1 MLVAKQIHFPEGAMT
16 LQQEIIQALGAS
28 PQIDTDGE
36 IRRSVD
42 FLKSYLQTYPFIKA
56 LVLGI
61 SGGQDSTLTGKL
73 CQQAINELRA
83 EGDDSR
89 QFIAVRLPYGVQADE
104 QDCQDAIAFIQPDRV
119 LTVNI
124 KSAVLASEQALREAG
139 IELSDFVRGNEKAR
153 ERMKAQYSI
162 AGMTHGVVVG
172 TDHAAEA
179 ITGFFTKYG
188 DGGTDINPIF
198 RLNKRQGKQLLARL
212 GCPEHLYKKLPTADL
227 EDDRPSLPDEAALGV
242 TYDNIDD
249 YLEGKTLDEK
259 TAKIIEGWYLKTEH
273 KRRTPITVF
282 DDFWKR

>member
-1 MLVAKQIHFPEGAMT
+1 MA
-16 LQQEIIQALGAS
+16 LQQEIIQALGAK
-28 PQIDTDGE
+28 PRVDAHEE

-42 FLKSYLQTYPFIKA
+42 FLKSYLKKNAFLKS

-73 CQQAINELRA
+73 CQMAISELR
-83 EGDDSR
+83 EETGDDKL

-124 KSAVLASEQALREAG
+124 KGSVLASEQALREAG

-162 AGMTHGVVVG
+162 AGMTKGVVVG

-198 RLNKRQGKQLLARL
+198 RLNKRQGKQLLAAL
-212 GCPEHLYKKLPTADL
+212 GCPEHLYKKAP
-227 EDDRPSLPDEAALGV
+227 
-242 TYDNIDD
+242 
-249 YLEGKTLDEK
+249 K
-259 TAKIIEGWYLKTEH
+259 
-273 KRRTPITVF
+273 
-282 DDFWKR
+282 

>member
-1 MLVAKQIHFPEGAMT
+1 MA
-16 LQQEIIQALGAS
+16 LQQEIIAALGAR
-28 PQIDTDGE
+28 PQVNSEEE

-42 FLKSYLQTYPFIKA
+42 FLKEYLRTYPFIKS

-73 CQQAINELRA
+73 CQLAISELR
-83 EGDDSR
+83 EESGDSSLT
-89 QFIAVRLPYGVQADE
+89 FIAVRLPFGIQADE
-104 QDCQDAIAFIQPDRV
+104 QDCQDAITFIQPDRV

-162 AGMTHGVVVG
+162 AGMTNGVVVG

-179 ITGFFTKYG
+179 VTGFFTKYG

-198 RLNKRQGKQLLARL
+198 RLNKRQGKQLLATL
-212 GCPEHLYKKLPTADL
+212 GCPEHLYKKAPTADL

-249 YLEGKTLDEK
+249 YLEGKPVDAG

-273 KRRTPITVF
+273 KRRPPITVF

>member
-1 MLVAKQIHFPEGAMT
+1 MA
-16 LQQEIIQALGAS
+16 LQHEIIQALGAK
-28 PQIDTDGE
+28 PAVDAHEE

-42 FLKSYLQTYPFIKA
+42 FLKSYLRKNAFLKS

-73 CQQAINELRA
+73 CQMAISELR
-83 EGDDSR
+83 EETGDEKL

-124 KSAVLASEQALREAG
+124 KGAVLASEQALREAG

-162 AGMTHGVVVG
+162 AGMTKGVVVG

-198 RLNKRQGKQLLARL
+198 RLNKRQGKQLLAAL
-212 GCPEHLYKKLPTADL
+212 GCPEHLYKKAPTEDL

-249 YLEGKTLDEK
+249 YLEGKQLDEG
-259 TAKIIEGWYLKTEH
+259 TAKIIESWYLKTEH
-273 KRRTPITVF
+273 KRHTPITVF
-282 DDFWKR
+282 DDFWK

>member
-1 MLVAKQIHFPEGAMT
+1 MA
-16 LQQEIIQALGAS
+16 LQQEIIQALGAK
-28 PQIDTDGE
+28 PAIDAHEE

-42 FLKSYLQTYPFIKA
+42 FLKSYLKKNAFLKS

-73 CQQAINELRA
+73 CQMAISELR
-83 EGDDSR
+83 EETGDDAL

-124 KSAVLASEQALREAG
+124 KGSVLASEQALREAG

-162 AGMTHGVVVG
+162 AGMTKGVVVG

-198 RLNKRQGKQLLARL
+198 RLNKRQGKQLLAAL
-212 GCPEHLYKKLPTADL
+212 GCPEHLYKKAPTADL

-249 YLEGKTLDEK
+249 YLEGKTLDEG

-273 KRRTPITVF
+273 KRHTPITVF
-282 DDFWKR
+282 DDFWK

>member
-1 MLVAKQIHFPEGAMT
+1 MA
-16 LQQEIIQALGAS
+16 LQQEIIAALGVK
-28 PQIDTDGE
+28 PQIDADRE

-42 FLKSYLQTYPFIKA
+42 FLKSYLKTYPFIKS

-61 SGGQDSTLTGKL
+61 SGGQDSTLAGKL
-73 CQQAINELRA
+73 CQTAISELRD
-83 EGDDSR
+83 ETGDQTL

-104 QDCQDAIAFIQPDRV
+104 QDCQDAISFIQPDRV

-124 KSAVLASEQALREAG
+124 KGSVLASEQALREAG

-162 AGMTHGVVVG
+162 AGMTKGVVVG

-179 ITGFFTKYG
+179 LTGFFTKYG
-188 DGGTDINPIF
+188 DGGTDINPLF

-212 GCPEHLYKKLPTADL
+212 GCPEHLYNKAPTADL

-242 TYDNIDD
+242 TYENIDD
-249 YLEGKTLDEK
+249 YLEGKTLDAGTE
-259 TAKIIEGWYLKTEH
+259 KIIENWYLKTEH
-273 KRRTPITVF
+273 KRRPPITVF

>member
-1 MLVAKQIHFPEGAMT
+1 MT
-16 LQQEIIQALGAS
+16 LQQQIIKALGAK
-28 PQIDTDGE
+28 PQINAEEE

-42 FLKSYLQTYPFIKA
+42 FLKSYLQTYPFIKS

-61 SGGQDSTLTGKL
+61 SGGQDSTLAGKL
-73 CQQAINELRA
+73 CQMAINELRQ
-83 EGDDSR
+83 ESGNESL

-124 KSAVLASEQALREAG
+124 KGAVLASEQALREAG

-162 AGMTHGVVVG
+162 AGMTNGVVVG

-188 DGGTDINPIF
+188 DGGTDINPLY
-198 RLNKRQGKQLLARL
+198 RLNKRQGKQLLAAL
-212 GCPEHLYKKLPTADL
+212 GCPEHLYKKAPTADL
-227 EDDRPSLPDEAALGV
+227 EDDRPSLPDEVALGV
-242 TYDNIDD
+242 TYENIDD
-249 YLEGKTLDEK
+249 YLEGKSVPEQVART
-259 TAKIIEGWYLKTEH
+259 IENWYLKTEH
-273 KRRTPITVF
+273 KRRPPITAF
-282 DDFWKR
+282 DNFWKK

>member
-1 MLVAKQIHFPEGAMT
+1 MA
-16 LQQEIIQALGAS
+16 LQQEIIEALGVQ
-28 PQIDTDGE
+28 PQVNSEAE

-42 FLKSYLQTYPFIKA
+42 FLKSYLTTYPFITS

-73 CQQAINELRA
+73 CQMAISELRK
-83 EGDDSR
+83 ENGDDSLE
-89 QFIAVRLPYGVQADE
+89 FIAVRLPYGVQADE

-124 KSAVLASEQALREAG
+124 KGAVLASEQALREAG

-162 AGMTHGVVVG
+162 AGMTKGVVVG

-179 ITGFFTKYG
+179 VTGFFTKYG

-198 RLNKRQGKQLLARL
+198 RLNKRQGKQLLATL
-212 GCPEHLYKKLPTADL
+212 DCPEHLYQKAPTADL
-227 EDDRPSLPDEAALGV
+227 EDDRPSLPDEVALGV
-242 TYDNIDD
+242 TYENIDD
-249 YLEGKTLDEK
+249 YLEGKPVDAD
-259 TAKIIEGWYLKTEH
+259 TARIIEGWYLKTEH
-273 KRRTPITVF
+273 KRRPPVTVF
-282 DDFWKR
+282 DDFWKRQ

>member
-1 MLVAKQIHFPEGAMT
+1 MT

-124 KSAVLASEQALREAG
+124 KGAVLASEQALREAG

-282 DDFWKR
+282 DNFWKR